1 VVAKRREISPLFYRL
16 AAKNQQKTSTL
27 RRTFRQM
34 ATAEVLPTLQPAK
47 PSIWVAFLR
56 LCAAFCT
63 LRPAKWFGSCQVR
76 PMFEQDFLKLGFPGF
91 NAMQDSRSAYRYAI
105 ASNDAAAVMRTDS
118 GEFVVQIVDESAA
131 GWGVF
136 CDPKVV
142 LNEGDIVNLT
152 TRRGKSICR
161 VVRIDPDDDH
171 QLVGLFRISDVMEE
185 PKSHA
190 NGTLF
195 VRKLSNTSSSLC
207 LLLAFA
213 VGMGGAVGFIKAG
226 FFNFGKSMGAA
237 QKARFDVTGDPAK
250 RLQALSN
257 NLASLDALK
266 SRQVMKTIGL
276 TDGQQRKIDNVLEKL
291 VVDLATIHV
300 DRGDIAPEAG
310 SYMGLLMLRRA
321 WTQVEQTMT
330 KEQLAKWDAIL
341 DGIIPLDTHAGA

>member
-1 VVAKRREISPLFYRL
+1 
-16 AAKNQQKTSTL
+16 
-27 RRTFRQM
+27 
-34 ATAEVLPTLQPAK
+34 
-47 PSIWVAFLR
+47 
-56 LCAAFCT
+56 
-63 LRPAKWFGSCQVR
+63 
-76 PMFEQDFLKLGFPGF
+76 MFEQDFLKLGFPGF
-91 NAMQDSRSAYRYAI
+91 NAMQDSRTAYRYAI
-105 ASNDAAAVMRTDS
+105 ASNDASAVMRTDS
-118 GEFVVQIVDESAA
+118 GEFIVQIVDESAG

-142 LNEGDIVNLT
+142 LKEGDVVGLT
-152 TRRGKSICR
+152 TQRGKSICR
-161 VVRIDPDDDH
+161 VVRIDPDDDYL
-171 QLVGLFRISDVMEE
+171 LVGLFRISDVMEE

-195 VRKLSNTSSSLC
+195 ARQLSKTTSSLC

-213 VGMGGAVGFIKAG
+213 VGMGGALGLIKAG
-226 FFNFGKSMGAA
+226 FFNFGKSLSAL
-237 QKARFDVTGDPAK
+237 QRTRFDVAGDPAK

-266 SRQVMKTIGL
+266 SRQVMKNIGL

-300 DRGDIAPEAG
+300 DRRDIAPEAG

-330 KEQLAKWDAIL
+330 KDQLAKWDAIL
-341 DGIIPLDTHAGA
+341 DGLVPLDTNAGA